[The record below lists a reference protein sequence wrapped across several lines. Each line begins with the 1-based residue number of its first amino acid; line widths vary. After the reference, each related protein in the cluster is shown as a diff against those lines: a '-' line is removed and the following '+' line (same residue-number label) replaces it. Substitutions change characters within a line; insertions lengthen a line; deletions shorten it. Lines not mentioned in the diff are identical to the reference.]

1 MKSAMN
7 FEEYNAMKEKRNKK
21 LKSSKDKLKYT
32 EDDDMSV
39 LIKKKSKKPLNQKR
53 VVLRIIIKIINMTM
67 KKIFMNLGTRF
78 L

>member
-39 LIKKKSKKPLNQKR
+39 LIKRKVKSL
-53 VVLRIIIKIINMTM
+53 
-67 KKIFMNLGTRF
+67 
-78 L
+78 